1 MDGVRYRR
9 ELTWLNPDDRLVF
22 CTDGVTETDSDYNG
36 SAARGREGGRRY
48 RHRCA
53 EEVSAIDGDV
63 IAFTGDVEQFND
75 ITSFITEYVGL
86 GSFRLGARCTPSR
99 RL

>member
-1 MDGVRYRR
+1 MAAG
-9 ELTWLNPDDRLVF
+9 
-22 CTDGVTETDSDYNG
+22 TDIDV
-36 SAARGREGGRRY
+36 
-48 RHRCA
+48 A

-86 GSFRLGARCTPSR
+86 GSFRLGARCTRRDVCSR
-99 RL
+99 SR